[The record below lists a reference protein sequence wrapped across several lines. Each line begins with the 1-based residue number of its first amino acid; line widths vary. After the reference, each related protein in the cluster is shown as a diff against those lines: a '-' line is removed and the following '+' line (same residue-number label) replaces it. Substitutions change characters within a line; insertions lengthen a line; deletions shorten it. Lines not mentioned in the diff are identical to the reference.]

1 MTDPRPVPHGTPP
14 LVRRVDPLAEPEAS
28 LREDEALLRAGR
40 GVVRV
45 AVFDRRAVSFGVG
58 VSPRSGYLERA
69 RAEGI
74 PVVRRSTGGTGVLHD
89 RGDLAWS
96 VVLPRAHPA
105 VGRDFVRAYE
115 RLGHG
120 VVRFLEELGQP
131 ASWAPPLGLAPD
143 YCFLSARGQVLM
155 VRGRVLGGAAQH
167 LARTALLH
175 QGVVPLELDRAT
187 LDRLFDLHGTGAS
200 ERLTSLRELG
210 IDRGSEA
217 LAPALADALA
227 AALDAP

>member
-74 PVVRRSTGGTGVLHD
+74 PVTSF
-89 RGDLAWS
+89 S
-96 VVLPRAHPA
+96 IPKII
-105 VGRDFVRAYE
+105 
-115 RLGHG
+115 
-120 VVRFLEELGQP
+120 
-131 ASWAPPLGLAPD
+131 ASG
-143 YCFLSARGQVLM
+143 
-155 VRGRVLGGAAQH
+155 LGGH
-167 LARTALLH
+167 P
-175 QGVVPLELDRAT
+175 GM
-187 LDRLFDLHGTGAS
+187 
-200 ERLTSLRELG
+200 
-210 IDRGSEA
+210 
-217 LAPALADALA
+217 
-227 AALDAP
+227 